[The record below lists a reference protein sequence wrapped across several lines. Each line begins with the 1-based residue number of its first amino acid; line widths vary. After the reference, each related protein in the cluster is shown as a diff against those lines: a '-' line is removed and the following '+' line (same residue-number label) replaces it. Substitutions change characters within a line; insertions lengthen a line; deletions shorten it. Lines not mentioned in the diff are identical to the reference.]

1 MPFLKLPIILGNFLK
16 RYKSKIKYVII
27 IALPCLIF
35 LILFISLRYI
45 LIHTYI
51 KKSKK
56 DDNKKFIEK
65 LSLEDIITNK
75 FLNII
80 YLIDLEFF
88 VLIINWIF
96 FYFYYRGGQINDFFS
111 HNYWNFFI
119 KSYFSYALVSGP
131 VILYIF
137 YADETVIKVSIPNV
151 ILYSLINI
159 IFVFFFTIIFY
170 TYYEYPFRKLIKD
183 LKGRKKTNEV
193 IEEEDDECNTENDD
207 FSILA

>member
-1 MPFLKLPIILGNFLK
+1 MPFLKLPIILTNFHK
-16 RYKSKIKYVII
+16 RIQNEIKYIII
-27 IALPCLIF
+27 IAIPCLIL
-35 LILFISLRYI
+35 LILFIATRFMI
-45 LIHTYI
+45 IGTFI
-51 KKSKK
+51 KESVK

-65 LSLEDIITNK
+65 LSLKDIITNK

-131 VILYIF
+131 IILYMF
-137 YADETVIKVSIPNV
+137 YADETIIKVSILNV

-159 IFVFFFTIIFY
+159 IFVFLITIIFY
-170 TYYEYPFRKLIKD
+170 TFYEYPFRKLIKD
-183 LKGRKKTNEV
+183 LKERKKTNEV
-193 IEEEDDECNTENDD
+193 IEDDDDCNRENDD

>member
-1 MPFLKLPIILGNFLK
+1 MPFLKLPIILRNFHK
-16 RYKSKIKYVII
+16 RNQSNIKIVII
-27 IALPCLIF
+27 IAVPFLIL

-45 LIHTYI
+45 IIGTYI
-51 KKSKK
+51 KESIKE
-56 DDNKKFIEK
+56 DNKKFIEK
-65 LSLEDIITNK
+65 FSLEDIITNK

-96 FYFYYRGGQINDFFS
+96 FYFYYRGGQINNFFS
-111 HNYWNFFI
+111 HNYWNIFI

-183 LKGRKKTNEV
+183 LKERKKTNEV
-193 IEEEDDECNTENDD
+193 IEDDDDCNRENDD